1 MQTKP
6 NYKLDHLDP
15 LLIEVFQIQNP
26 SDNEVSKA
34 LVIEWLTTKFAKFFV
49 EEDPEGNLL
58 FDNRPLK
65 KRGDRVPTIVAHL
78 DQVHPYVRG
87 FRLALLGEHKLVAYD
102 RNGSRVG
109 TGGDDKCGIYV
120 ALKMLLSKQPCRAI
134 FVQDEEIGCVGSS
147 AVAGEW
153 GDDSSILIQAD
164 RRGNN
169 DLIYHT
175 NGTRIATHELVQR
188 VLALP
193 ECEGMKP
200 EMGTLTDVGE
210 LCPYFEVQGFNI
222 SSGYYDA
229 HTSRESVKL
238 NELDVTL
245 ARVAAICKM
254 VGTTYDPLPCYPKPA
269 YHDHSSSY
277 GSGSYESFW
286 RTLCIQ
292 HGQSYTTVS
301 GICVGPMRYDK
312 KDIYCVTDKDV
323 VSSLNRAFAVSLD
336 RYEWTDDGESLFD
349 GSLDIQL

>member
-1 MQTKP
+1 
-6 NYKLDHLDP
+6 
-15 LLIEVFQIQNP
+15 
-26 SDNEVSKA
+26 
-34 LVIEWLTTKFAKFFV
+34 VIEWLITKFQRFFV
-49 EEDPEGNLL
+49 EEDHEGNLL

-87 FRLALLGEHKLVAYD
+87 FRLALLGDYKLVAYD
-102 RNGSRVG
+102 RSGKRVG

-120 ALKMLLSKQPCRAI
+120 ALKMLLSKHPCRAI

-175 NGTRIATHELVQR
+175 NGTRIATPELVER

-193 ECEGMKP
+193 ECKGMKP

-210 LCPYFEVQGFNI
+210 LCPLFEVQGFNI

-238 NELDVTL
+238 NELEVTL
-245 ARVAAICKM
+245 SRVAAICKM
-254 VGTTYDPLPCYPKPA
+254 VGTTYDPLPHYPSPSFRNIQ
-269 YHDHSSSY
+269 YRGTSY
-277 GSGSYESFW
+277 DTFW
-286 RTLCIQ
+286 GASHIQ

-301 GICVGPMRYDK
+301 GICVGPMRYDR
-312 KDIYCVTDKDV
+312 KDVYYVTDEDI
-323 VSSLNRAFAVSLD
+323 VSSLNRMFSVHLD
-336 RYEWTDDGESLFD
+336 RFDWTDDGESLFD
-349 GSLDIQL
+349 SSLDIQL